1 MTGIVNNISIADV
14 KKCPD
19 GQCGS
24 PKVTNLKVSDNG
36 LKKDTVS
43 FSSKQ
48 LNPACYNISNGMSR
62 TAGYVKLAD
71 RFSDEELEKIN
82 KSKRLPED
90 YYLQV
95 IKGVNHYVNGMPAG
109 QDPSCITV
117 VKRDEKQ
124 LLNGRKAGNVYLDK
138 FPPTMKFIND
148 KNGNTYAVLS
158 EFDSVKEAKS
168 QFKKDS
174 FKSVLAVLGIAGG
187 ICGAGYL
194 FAKLLSKLPIK

>member
-24 PKVTNLKVSDNG
+24 PKVTNLKVNNNG
-36 LKKDTVS
+36 LPKDTVS

-48 LNPACYNISNGMSR
+48 LNPACYNISNGWSR
-62 TAGYVKLAD
+62 TAGYVKLD
-71 RFSDEELEKIN
+71 DKFSEEELAKIN
-82 KSKRLPED
+82 KSKKLPKG

-95 IKGVNHYVNGMPAG
+95 IKGINHYVNGMPAG
-109 QDPSCITV
+109 HDPSCVTV

-124 LLNGRKAGNVYLDK
+124 LLKGRRAGNVYLDK

-148 KNGNTYAVLS
+148 EKGNTYAVLS
-158 EFDSVKEAKS
+158 EFDSVEEAKS

-174 FKSVLAVLGIAGG
+174 FKSVLAALGIVGG
-187 ICGAGYL
+187 TIGL
-194 FAKLLSKLPIK
+194 TVLLAKIIIRK